1 MCILCAASKKQLCAY
16 QFLFCISNVSASKWK
31 PRKKMQLFQLILIF
45 QDLKDEA
52 LAIRLAADIASKR
65 ALEDVT
71 KSTTT
76 TSGSSSRQRIRDI
89 LQKQR
94 EDQDKRK
101 DDHEVERKVSS
112 AFDPSSRKLLWV
124 FR

>member
-1 MCILCAASKKQLCAY
+1 MHPESSYVKRHSFSA
-16 QFLFCISNVSASKWK
+16 FLMSLSASKWR
-31 PRKKMQLFQLILIF
+31 PQEKMQLFQLILIF

>member
-1 MCILCAASKKQLCAY
+1 MEAPEKKA
-16 QFLFCISNVSASKWK
+16 IVSIN
-31 PRKKMQLFQLILIF
+31 FLIF